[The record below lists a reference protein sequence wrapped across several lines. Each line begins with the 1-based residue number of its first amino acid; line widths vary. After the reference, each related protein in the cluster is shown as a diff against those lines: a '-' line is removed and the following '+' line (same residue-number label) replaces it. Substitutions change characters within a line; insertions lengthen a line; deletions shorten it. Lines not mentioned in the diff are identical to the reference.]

1 MAHAT
6 RITRP
11 RLTAVTP
18 AADYCLNV
26 SFVDGS
32 CGVVNMKDF
41 IFSLSG
47 LAPLRD
53 PVAFSGAILG
63 EYGWEAE
70 WPQLDIQI
78 GADTLFA
85 DMLDQRSET
94 PADRFTVW
102 RIRNNLSLAAASR
115 ELGVLVDLSCA
126 KQPIRDMGLASSGF
140 ETDRVELQPEF
151 VILSVYIF
159 HFYLILS
166 VFPESSDL
174 SSNLFTF

>member
-1 MAHAT
+1 MAHAP

-11 RLTAVTP
+11 RLTAVTS

-32 CGVVNMKDF
+32 FGIVNMKDC

-53 PVAFSGAILG
+53 PVAFSGAVLG

-115 ELGVLVDLSCA
+115 ELGVTIRTISA
-126 KQPIRDMGLASSGF
+126 YGSGARPIPRTVHLACIGWEEERRRKSA
-140 ETDRVELQPEF
+140 
-151 VILSVYIF
+151 
-159 HFYLILS
+159 
-166 VFPESSDL
+166 
-174 SSNLFTF
+174 

>member
-1 MAHAT
+1 
-6 RITRP
+6 
-11 RLTAVTP
+11 LTAVTP

-32 CGVVNMKDF
+32 CGIVSMKDF
-41 IFSLSG
+41 IFSLSS
-47 LAPLRD
+47 LAPLRN
-53 PVAFSGAILG
+53 PVAFSGAVLG

-115 ELGVLVDLSCA
+115 ELGVT
-126 KQPIRDMGLASSGF
+126 IRTVSAYGSGARPVPRTVQLACIGW
-140 ETDRVELQPEF
+140 EEERRRKAA
-151 VILSVYIF
+151 
-159 HFYLILS
+159 
-166 VFPESSDL
+166 
-174 SSNLFTF
+174 

>member
-11 RLTAVTP
+11 RLTAVIP

-32 CGVVNMKDF
+32 SGIVNMKDSVY
-41 IFSLSG
+41 SLSG

-53 PVAFSGAILG
+53 PAAFSGAVLG
-63 EYGWEAE
+63 EHGWEAE
-70 WPQLDIQI
+70 WPLFDIQI

-102 RIRNNLSLAAASR
+102 RIRNNLSLSAASR
-115 ELGVLVDLSCA
+115 ELGVTVRTISA
-126 KQPIRDMGLASSGF
+126 YGSGARPIPRTVQLACLGW
-140 ETDRVELQPEF
+140 EEERRRLTA
-151 VILSVYIF
+151 
-159 HFYLILS
+159 
-166 VFPESSDL
+166 
-174 SSNLFTF
+174 

>member
-32 CGVVNMKDF
+32 CGIVNMKDF
-41 IFSLSG
+41 IFSLSS

-53 PVAFSGAILG
+53 PVAFSGAVLG

-70 WPQLDIQI
+70 WPQFDIQI
-78 GADTLFA
+78 GADTLLV
-85 DMLDQRSET
+85 DMLEQRSET

-115 ELGVLVDLSCA
+115 ELGVT
-126 KQPIRDMGLASSGF
+126 IRTISAYGSGARPVPRTVQLACIGWEEERRRKSA
-140 ETDRVELQPEF
+140 
-151 VILSVYIF
+151 
-159 HFYLILS
+159 
-166 VFPESSDL
+166 
-174 SSNLFTF
+174 

>member
-11 RLTAVTP
+11 RLTAVSP

-26 SFVDGS
+26 HFVDGS
-32 CGVVNMKDF
+32 CGIVNLNDA

-53 PVAFSGAILG
+53 PAAFSGAVLG

-102 RIRNNLSLAAASR
+102 RIRNSLSLSAASR
-115 ELGVLVDLSCA
+115 ELGVTVRTISA
-126 KQPIRDMGLASSGF
+126 YGSGARPIPRTVQLACIGW
-140 ETDRVELQPEF
+140 EEEQRRKTA
-151 VILSVYIF
+151 
-159 HFYLILS
+159 
-166 VFPESSDL
+166 
-174 SSNLFTF
+174 

>member
-32 CGVVNMKDF
+32 SGIVNMKDF

-53 PVAFSGAILG
+53 PAAFSRAVLG

-85 DMLDQRSET
+85 DMLDQRSKT

-115 ELGVLVDLSCA
+115 ELGVT
-126 KQPIRDMGLASSGF
+126 IRTISAYGSGARPVPRTVQLACIGWEEERRRKSA
-140 ETDRVELQPEF
+140 
-151 VILSVYIF
+151 
-159 HFYLILS
+159 
-166 VFPESSDL
+166 
-174 SSNLFTF
+174 

>member
-1 MAHAT
+1 
-6 RITRP
+6 
-11 RLTAVTP
+11 LTAVTP

-26 SFVDGS
+26 SFADGS
-32 CGVVNMKDF
+32 NGVVNMKDF

-53 PVAFSGAILG
+53 PVAFSGVALG
-63 EYGWEAE
+63 EYGWETE

-85 DMLDQRSET
+85 DMRDQRSET

-115 ELGVLVDLSCA
+115 ELGVT
-126 KQPIRDMGLASSGF
+126 IRTISAYGSGARPVPRTVQLACIGWEEERRRKSA
-140 ETDRVELQPEF
+140 
-151 VILSVYIF
+151 
-159 HFYLILS
+159 
-166 VFPESSDL
+166 
-174 SSNLFTF
+174 

>member
-11 RLTAVTP
+11 RLTAVIP

-32 CGVVNMKDF
+32 SGIVNMKDSVY
-41 IFSLSG
+41 SLSG

-53 PVAFSGAILG
+53 PVAFSGAVLG
-63 EYGWEAE
+63 EHGWEAE
-70 WPQLDIQI
+70 WPLFDIQI

-102 RIRNNLSLAAASR
+102 RIRNNLSLSAASR
-115 ELGVLVDLSCA
+115 ELGVTVRTISA
-126 KQPIRDMGLASSGF
+126 YGSGARPIPRTVQLACLGW
-140 ETDRVELQPEF
+140 EEERRRLTA
-151 VILSVYIF
+151 
-159 HFYLILS
+159 
-166 VFPESSDL
+166 
-174 SSNLFTF
+174 

>member
-11 RLTAVTP
+11 RLTAVSP

-32 CGVVNMKDF
+32 SGTVNLKDS
-41 IFSLSG
+41 IFSLPG

-53 PVAFSGAILG
+53 PAVFSGAVLG

-70 WPQLDIQI
+70 WPQFDIQI

-102 RIRNNLSLAAASR
+102 RIRNGLSLAAASR
-115 ELGVLVDLSCA
+115 ELGVTVRTVSA
-126 KQPIRDMGLASSGF
+126 YGSGARPVPRTVQLACIGW
-140 ETDRVELQPEF
+140 EEERRRKTA
-151 VILSVYIF
+151 
-159 HFYLILS
+159 
-166 VFPESSDL
+166 
-174 SSNLFTF
+174 

>member
-26 SFVDGS
+26 SFADGS
-32 CGVVNMKDF
+32 NGVVNMKDF

-53 PVAFSGAILG
+53 PVAFSGVALG
-63 EYGWEAE
+63 EYGWETE

-115 ELGVLVDLSCA
+115 ELGVT
-126 KQPIRDMGLASSGF
+126 IRTISAYGSGARPVPRTVQLACIGWEEERRRKSA
-140 ETDRVELQPEF
+140 
-151 VILSVYIF
+151 
-159 HFYLILS
+159 
-166 VFPESSDL
+166 
-174 SSNLFTF
+174 

>member
-11 RLTAVTP
+11 RLTSVTP

-32 CGVVNMKDF
+32 YGTVNLKDS

-47 LAPLRD
+47 LKALRD
-53 PVAFSGAILG
+53 LVAFSGAVLG

-70 WPQLDIQI
+70 WPLLDIQI

-102 RIRNNLSLAAASR
+102 RIRNSLSLSAASR
-115 ELGVLVDLSCA
+115 ELGVTVRTISA
-126 KQPIRDMGLASSGF
+126 YGSGARPIPRTVQLACLGW
-140 ETDRVELQPEF
+140 EEERRRLTA
-151 VILSVYIF
+151 
-159 HFYLILS
+159 
-166 VFPESSDL
+166 
-174 SSNLFTF
+174 

>member
-1 MAHAT
+1 
-6 RITRP
+6 
-11 RLTAVTP
+11 LTAVTP
-18 AADYCLNV
+18 VADYCLNV

-32 CGVVNMKDF
+32 CGIVNMKGF
-41 IFSLSG
+41 VFSLSG

-53 PVAFSGAILG
+53 PVAFSGAVLG

-78 GADTLFA
+78 GADTLFV

-115 ELGVLVDLSCA
+115 ELGVTIRTISA
-126 KQPIRDMGLASSGF
+126 YGSGARPIPRTVQLACIGWEEERRRKSA
-140 ETDRVELQPEF
+140 
-151 VILSVYIF
+151 
-159 HFYLILS
+159 
-166 VFPESSDL
+166 
-174 SSNLFTF
+174 

>member
-26 SFVDGS
+26 RFVDGS
-32 CGVVNMKDF
+32 SGTVSVKDS
-41 IFSLSG
+41 IFSLPG
-47 LAPLRD
+47 LVPLRD
-53 PVAFSGAILG
+53 PAVFSGAVLG

-70 WPQLDIQI
+70 WPHHDIQI

-102 RIRNNLSLAAASR
+102 RIRNGLSLAAASR
-115 ELGVLVDLSCA
+115 ELGVTVRTVSA
-126 KQPIRDMGLASSGF
+126 YGSGARPVPRTVQLACIGW
-140 ETDRVELQPEF
+140 EEERRRKTA
-151 VILSVYIF
+151 
-159 HFYLILS
+159 
-166 VFPESSDL
+166 
-174 SSNLFTF
+174 

>member
-1 MAHAT
+1 MAHAA

-18 AADYCLNV
+18 VADYCLNV

-32 CGVVNMKDF
+32 CGVVNMKDS

-53 PVAFSGAILG
+53 PVAFSGAVLG

-102 RIRNNLSLAAASR
+102 RIRNNLSLAAASH
-115 ELGVLVDLSCA
+115 ELGVTIRTLSA
-126 KQPIRDMGLASSGF
+126 YGSGARPVPRTVQLACIGWEEERRRKSA
-140 ETDRVELQPEF
+140 
-151 VILSVYIF
+151 
-159 HFYLILS
+159 
-166 VFPESSDL
+166 
-174 SSNLFTF
+174 

>member
-26 SFVDGS
+26 SFADGS
-32 CGVVNMKDF
+32 NGVVNMKDF

-53 PVAFSGAILG
+53 PVAFSGVALG

-115 ELGVLVDLSCA
+115 ELGVT
-126 KQPIRDMGLASSGF
+126 IRTISAYGSGARPVPRTVQLACIGWEEERRRKSA
-140 ETDRVELQPEF
+140 
-151 VILSVYIF
+151 
-159 HFYLILS
+159 
-166 VFPESSDL
+166 
-174 SSNLFTF
+174 

>member
-18 AADYCLNV
+18 SADYCLNV

-32 CGVVNMKDF
+32 CGIVNMKDF

-53 PVAFSGAILG
+53 SVAFSGAVLG

-115 ELGVLVDLSCA
+115 ELGVT
-126 KQPIRDMGLASSGF
+126 IRTISAYGSGARPVPRTVQLACIGWEEERRRKSA
-140 ETDRVELQPEF
+140 
-151 VILSVYIF
+151 
-159 HFYLILS
+159 
-166 VFPESSDL
+166 
-174 SSNLFTF
+174 

>member
-32 CGVVNMKDF
+32 CGIVNMKDF

-53 PVAFSGAILG
+53 PIAFSGAVLG
-63 EYGWEAE
+63 EFGWEAE

-115 ELGVLVDLSCA
+115 ELGVTVRTVSA
-126 KQPIRDMGLASSGF
+126 YGSGARPIPRTVQLACIGWEEEQRRKSA
-140 ETDRVELQPEF
+140 
-151 VILSVYIF
+151 
-159 HFYLILS
+159 
-166 VFPESSDL
+166 
-174 SSNLFTF
+174 

>member
-11 RLTAVTP
+11 RLTTVSP

-26 SFVDGS
+26 RFVDGS
-32 CGVVNMKDF
+32 SGTVSLKDSV
-41 IFSLSG
+41 FSLPG

-53 PVAFSGAILG
+53 LAGFSFVVLG

-70 WPQLDIQI
+70 WPQFDIQI

-102 RIRNNLSLAAASR
+102 RIRNGLSLAAASR
-115 ELGVLVDLSCA
+115 ELGLTVRTVSA
-126 KQPIRDMGLASSGF
+126 YGSGARPVPRTVQLACIGW
-140 ETDRVELQPEF
+140 EVE
-151 VILSVYIF
+151 
-159 HFYLILS
+159 HRRK
-166 VFPESSDL
+166 
-174 SSNLFTF
+174 TA

>member
-1 MAHAT
+1 MAHAA

-18 AADYCLNV
+18 TADYCLNV
-26 SFVDGS
+26 CFVDGS
-32 CGVVNMKDF
+32 SGTVSLKES

-47 LAPLRD
+47 LARLRAPD
-53 PVAFSGAILG
+53 AFSGAVLG

-102 RIRNNLSLAAASR
+102 RIRNGLSLAVASR
-115 ELGVLVDLSCA
+115 ELGVTVRTVSA
-126 KQPIRDMGLASSGF
+126 YGSGARPIPRTVQLACIGW
-140 ETDRVELQPEF
+140 EEEQRKKVA
-151 VILSVYIF
+151 
-159 HFYLILS
+159 
-166 VFPESSDL
+166 
-174 SSNLFTF
+174 

>member
-11 RLTAVTP
+11 RLTTVSP

-26 SFVDGS
+26 RFVDGS
-32 CGVVNMKDF
+32 GGIVNLKAA

-53 PVAFSGAILG
+53 PAAFSGAVLG

-70 WPQLDIQI
+70 WPRFDIQI

-85 DMLDQRSET
+85 DMLEQRSET

-102 RIRNNLSLAAASR
+102 RIRNNLSLSAASR
-115 ELGVLVDLSCA
+115 ELGVTVRTISA
-126 KQPIRDMGLASSGF
+126 YGSGARPIPRTVQLACIGW
-140 ETDRVELQPEF
+140 EEEQRRKIT
-151 VILSVYIF
+151 
-159 HFYLILS
+159 
-166 VFPESSDL
+166 
-174 SSNLFTF
+174 